1 MSKDLLLSKDEHR
14 YTLFPIRH
22 KDVWDRYKEQQ
33 ALNWTAEELDFSD
46 DKFDD
51 LNANEQHFIKHVL
64 AFFSS
69 SDGIVSENLALNFLS
84 EVQMLEAQY
93 YYSFQMMMENV
104 HSEVYSLLIDTYVKS
119 DEEKTKLFDAIN
131 YFPAISSKAKWAI
144 RWINE
149 GTFAEKLVAFS
160 AVEGIFFSGSFC
172 AIFWLKDKEY
182 SLPGLIT
189 SNEFISRDESGHSQ
203 FATFL
208 YNNYLVD
215 KLPPE
220 RIEEIILSALEIEK
234 EFILEALPVSLLGM
248 NSTMMREYLE
258 YVTDMLLQDYK
269 LQPVFNAKQPFKFM
283 EKIALNNKTNFFE
296 KRVSEY
302 QKAGVK
308 KSDNSGTTA
317 RISFDEEI

>member
-1 MSKDLLLSKDEHR
+1 MSKDLLLSESEHR
-14 YTLFPIRH
+14 YTLFPIKH
-22 KDVWDRYKEQQ
+22 HDVWQMYKQQQ
-33 ALNWTAEELDFSD
+33 ALHWNAEELDFTD
-46 DKFDD
+46 DKFDQ
-51 LNANEQHFIKHVL
+51 LNPNEQHFIKHVL

-84 EVQMLEAQY
+84 EVKMLEAQY
-93 YYSFQMMMENV
+93 YYAFQMMMENV

-119 DEEKTKLFDAIN
+119 TEEKAKLFDAITH
-131 YFPAISSKAKWAI
+131 FPAIAKKANWAI
-144 RWINE
+144 KWINN

-172 AIFWLKDKEY
+172 AIFWLKDKGL
-182 SLPGLIT
+182 LPGLCS
-189 SNEFISRDESGHSQ
+189 SNEFISRDEGMHCD

-220 RIEEIILSALEIEK
+220 RVEEIILSALEIEK

-248 NSTMMREYLE
+248 NSLMMKQYLE
-258 YVTDMLLQDYK
+258 YVTDVLLKDYH
-269 LQPVFNAKQPFKFM
+269 LSPVFNANQPFKFM
-283 EKIALNNKTNFFE
+283 EKIALDNKTNFFE
-296 KRVSEY
+296 KRVTDY

-308 KSDNSGTTA
+308 GGAESSKM
-317 RISFDEEI
+317 SFDEQI